1 MPQRYFEA
9 FVLQNFLN
17 GDQLPGL
24 RHSRLKYNSKRAISD
39 NPLGRVA
46 DCLALENIHYELKAI
61 MQMRSPARTTAT
73 HVCRCLA
80 WHQVRAFLVV
90 HLVVNSNG
98 WDYWLDTSQSI
109 VNFENGSTVVV
120 NSAHGA
126 QTLGMYRFLGKSAP
140 ILACCSLFMLLNSTP
155 LVSNAPRVLETLDS
169 LSLSDQ

>member
-98 WDYWLDTSQSI
+98 WDYWLDTSQGI
-109 VNFENGSTVVV
+109 VNFENGSTVGDFPTFRLYF
-120 NSAHGA
+120 SFFPDFRL
-126 QTLGMYRFLGKSAP
+126 QGKFFPAFRLKGNFPVP
-140 ILACCSLFMLLNSTP
+140 ISG
-155 LVSNAPRVLETLDS
+155 
-169 LSLSDQ
+169 